1 MGVAGLVS
9 SSLGSSIS
17 IGTTATD
24 PTADTYTLLG
34 ETVTVPQF
42 GLAYDSF
49 GFTALA
55 DGFERIFKSTG
66 KGGTIQ
72 VSLGRKASDAGQAA
86 AQVAL
91 TSHLDYNFKVLLND
105 SSEATASH
113 GTTLYF
119 KAKVLSYQTGPLQI
133 GSVVM
138 ATIGLGINA
147 SSFVEVAAT

>member
-1 MGVAGLVS
+1 MPTAGQVS
-9 SSLGSSIS
+9 SSLGCSIS
-17 IGTTATD
+17 IGTTAT
-24 PTADTYTLLG
+24 TASSDTYTLLG

-49 GFTALA
+49 GFVALA

-72 VSLGRKASDAGQAA
+72 VSLGRKASDTGQAA

-91 TSHLDYNFKVLLND
+91 TSHLDYNFKVVLND
-105 SSEATASH
+105 SSE
-113 GTTLYF
+113 GTGSSGTILYF

-147 SSFVEVAAT
+147 SSFSEVVAT